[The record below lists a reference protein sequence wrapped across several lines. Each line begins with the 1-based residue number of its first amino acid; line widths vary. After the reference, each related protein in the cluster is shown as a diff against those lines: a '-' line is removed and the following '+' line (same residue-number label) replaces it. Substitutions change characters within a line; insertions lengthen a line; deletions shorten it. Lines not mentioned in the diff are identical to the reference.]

1 MNVLCMLNMAEKFE
15 IYKEY
20 GGREGQDCQAQKSSY
35 FPSCVTIFFVI
46 NSFSYLCY
54 RHKLCLQLYT
64 DFVEMGHGTFGTV
77 YRARAKADNKIFV
90 IKKVENTV
98 SYKSRK
104 NKNSYISAPKE
115 VHILQNAKYSNII
128 KYFGAFP
135 QNQKFYIVMEF
146 ANKRTL
152 ASQNMDWNEKSI
164 WEFLTQMASA
174 LDYLHQE
181 RIIHWDVKPDNILCI
196 SENNSTMTFKL
207 SDFGT
212 AKVFDKNK
220 LYTNTYCGTPGYMAS
235 EVVFR
240 ENYTFSADIWSLGA
254 VMSFV
259 CNNGIHLFNDKY
271 DVMRWLGTEDPLP
284 RHFNSFLR
292 NIVNRLLRPNYEE
305 RPSAALVYRTA
316 NDHWSTLI

>member
-1 MNVLCMLNMAEKFE
+1 
-15 IYKEY
+15 
-20 GGREGQDCQAQKSSY
+20 
-35 FPSCVTIFFVI
+35 
-46 NSFSYLCY
+46 
-54 RHKLCLQLYT
+54 
-64 DFVEMGHGTFGTV
+64 
-77 YRARAKADNKIFV
+77 
-90 IKKVENTV
+90 
-98 SYKSRK
+98 
-104 NKNSYISAPKE
+104 
-115 VHILQNAKYSNII
+115 
-128 KYFGAFP
+128 
-135 QNQKFYIVMEF
+135 
-146 ANKRTL
+146 
-152 ASQNMDWNEKSI
+152 
-164 WEFLTQMASA
+164 
-174 LDYLHQE
+174 
-181 RIIHWDVKPDNILCI
+181 
-196 SENNSTMTFKL
+196 MTFKL

-220 LYTNTYCGTPGYMAS
+220 LYTNTYCGTPGYMAF

-305 RPSAALVYRTA
+305 RPSAALVYRTV